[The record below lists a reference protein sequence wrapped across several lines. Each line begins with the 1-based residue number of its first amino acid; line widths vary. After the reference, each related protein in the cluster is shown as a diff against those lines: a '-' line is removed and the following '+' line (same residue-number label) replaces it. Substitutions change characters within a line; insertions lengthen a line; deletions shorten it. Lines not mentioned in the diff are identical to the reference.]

1 MNLLESK
8 VLSSLK
14 WKKSIKECAKKLGIT
29 IDDYCKIKQK
39 LISGDEKLN
48 HYNLEKGEAKL
59 NCVSLHETK
68 SPNEIIKI
76 LNIDISEWK
85 LSQYWNKQ
93 MGDHWRIS
101 ALITK
106 INNDEKSFKYL
117 LDNWKPKKNQIF
129 KKYID
134 NENES
139 VCGILSI
146 QDIHFGKEN
155 NEYVNKDFEKSI
167 INLIKKANLIY
178 NIKELFFVIGGDIL
192 NMDTFDG
199 TTTQGTVVD
208 NSLKATNAYMQAF
221 DTMHWA
227 IEYLI
232 NFCNKLHVIYIP
244 GNHDRLSSF
253 HLVQALSKSIICDDI
268 IWDTDYKERKI
279 KVWGK
284 NFLAFEHGDVK
295 SKHTP
300 LIYATEFS
308 EEWGNTKYRTLFTGH
323 YHQNK
328 KVEYITTSEEIGFV
342 HKTLPS
348 LCKNDYYHYHNKYV
362 GNRRSAVLEIQSEE
376 KGEVCQLVYSL

>member
-59 NCVSLHETK
+59 NCVSLHEPK

-93 MGDHWRIS
+93 IGDHWRIS

>member
-59 NCVSLHETK
+59 NCVSLHEPK

-93 MGDHWRIS
+93 MSDHWRIS

>member
-59 NCVSLHETK
+59 NCVSLHEPK
-68 SPNEIIKI
+68 SPDEIIKI

-106 INNDEKSFKYL
+106 INNNEKAFKYL

-155 NEYVNKDFEKSI
+155 NECVDKDFEKSI

-268 IWDTDYKERKI
+268 IWDTDYKERKV

-300 LIYATEFS
+300 LVYATEFS

>member
-59 NCVSLHETK
+59 NCVSLHEPK

-93 MGDHWRIS
+93 MGDHWQIS

>member
-59 NCVSLHETK
+59 NCVSLHEPK

>member
-1 MNLLESK
+1 
-8 VLSSLK
+8 
-14 WKKSIKECAKKLGIT
+14 
-29 IDDYCKIKQK
+29 
-39 LISGDEKLN
+39 
-48 HYNLEKGEAKL
+48 
-59 NCVSLHETK
+59 
-68 SPNEIIKI
+68 
-76 LNIDISEWK
+76 
-85 LSQYWNKQ
+85 